1 MKKFAFGLLPL
12 AICVFAANSALA
24 GNIVDNTTASGAVFE
39 ATPGCV
45 YHYAQGNPNVS
56 GVCDPAT
63 YVPFAGTDNNIVIGD
78 LSTIHFDPMTGPGG
92 ENVIIGWNAHGGVAV
107 DGNGIAWNP
116 RSSVAIG
123 DQSQTYGRYNTT
135 LGAAAKTNG
144 YGNLALGMAA
154 VAGYRSYYDPVFST
168 GSIAIGQDS
177 ISYGNHSVALGSGSV
192 ADEDYT
198 VSLGSSTVKRRMLNM
213 ADGVGDYDAVNVR
226 QMRAVTDAMATQI
239 SGLDFRVTALENAV
253 PGGGGG
259 PVDLTPAYQYTD
271 NSSAQT
277 LNSANAYTD
286 ASSAQ
291 TLNSANAYTDISS
304 AQTLSSANAYTDNSS
319 AQTLS
324 QANSYTDASS
334 AQTLSSANAY
344 TDISSAQTLSSAN
357 SYTDAAVAGVARE
370 SRTYTDHEIAKS
382 EEFLSAGIAAVA
394 AQPNLPALAAG
405 QKAVAVGTG
414 HFNGADA
421 VGVAFGFAP
430 RDGVVLSGG
439 VSGVSGEGKPVFRTS
454 ASYVW

>member
-12 AICVFAANSALA
+12 VICVFAANFALA
-24 GNIVDNTTASGAVFE
+24 GNIVENTTASGAVFE
-39 ATPGCV
+39 AAPGCV
-45 YHYAQGNPNVS
+45 YHYAPGNPNVG

-63 YVPFAGTDNNIVIGD
+63 YVPFTGTDNNIVIGD
-78 LSTIHFDPMTGPGG
+78 LSTVHFDPMTGPGG

-107 DGNGIAWNP
+107 DGNGISWNP
-116 RSSVAIG
+116 SSSVAIG
-123 DQSQTYGRYNTT
+123 DQSQTYGRYNTS

-144 YGNLALGMAA
+144 YGNLALGLAA

-198 VSLGSSTVKRRMLNM
+198 VSLGSATVKRRMLNL

-277 LNSANAYTD
+277 L
-286 ASSAQ
+286 SS
-291 TLNSANAYTDISS
+291 
-304 AQTLSSANAYTDNSS
+304 
-319 AQTLS
+319 
-324 QANSYTDASS
+324 ANSYTDASS

-370 SRTYTDHEIAKS
+370 ARAYTDHEIAKS

>member
-1 MKKFAFGLLPL
+1 MKKFALSPLVL
-12 AICVFAANSALA
+12 AICVFAQNSAVA
-24 GNIVDNTTASGAVFE
+24 GNIVENTTASGAVFE
-39 ATPGCV
+39 AAPGCV
-45 YHYAQGNPNVS
+45 YHYAPGNPNVG

-63 YVPFAGTDNNIVIGD
+63 YVPFTGTDNNIVIGD
-78 LSTIHFDPMTGPGG
+78 LSTVHFDPMTGPGG

-107 DGNGIAWNP
+107 DGNGISWNP
-116 RSSVAIG
+116 SSSVAIG
-123 DQSQTYGRYNTT
+123 DQSQTYGRYNTS

-144 YGNLALGMAA
+144 YGNLALGLAA

-198 VSLGSSTVKRRMLNM
+198 VSLGSATVKRRMLNL

-277 LNSANAYTD
+277 L
-286 ASSAQ
+286 SS
-291 TLNSANAYTDISS
+291 
-304 AQTLSSANAYTDNSS
+304 
-319 AQTLS
+319 
-324 QANSYTDASS
+324 ANSYTDASS

-370 SRTYTDHEIAKS
+370 ARAYTDHEIAKS

>member
-1 MKKFAFGLLPL
+1 MKMFAFGLLPL
-12 AICVFAANSALA
+12 VICVFAANSALA

-39 ATPGCV
+39 ATPGCA
-45 YHYAQGNPNVS
+45 YHYAPGNPNVS

-63 YVPFAGTDNNIVIGD
+63 YVPFSGTDNNIVIGD

-107 DGNGIAWNP
+107 DGNGVAWNP

-144 YGNLALGMAA
+144 YGNLALGLAA
-154 VAGYRSYYDPVFST
+154 VAGYRSYFDPVFTT
-168 GSIAIGQDS
+168 GATAIGQDS
-177 ISYGNHSVALGSGSV
+177 IAYGNHSVALGSGSV

-198 VSLGSSTVKRRMLNM
+198 VSLGSSTVKRRLLNL

-239 SGLDFRVTALENAV
+239 SGLDFRVTALENAA
-253 PGGGGG
+253 PGGG

-271 NSSAQT
+271 N
-277 LNSANAYTD
+277 
-286 ASSAQ
+286 SSAQ

-324 QANSYTDASS
+324 
-334 AQTLSSANAY
+334 
-344 TDISSAQTLSSAN
+344 SAN

-370 SRTYTDHEIAKS
+370 SRAYTDQEIAKS

-414 HFNGADA
+414 HYNGANA

>member
-12 AICVFAANSALA
+12 VICVFAANSALA
-24 GNIVDNTTASGAVFE
+24 GDIVENTTGDGGAFE
-39 ATPGCV
+39 ATPGCA
-45 YHYAQGNPNVS
+45 YHYAPGNPNVS

-63 YVPFAGTDNNIVIGD
+63 FVPFSGTDNNIVIGD
-78 LSTIHFDPMTGPGG
+78 LASTHFDPMIGPGG
-92 ENVIIGWNAHGGVAV
+92 QNVVVGWNAHAGVAV
-107 DGNGIAWNP
+107 DENSISWNP
-116 RSSVAIG
+116 LSSVAIG
-123 DQSQTYGRYNTT
+123 DQSQSYGRYNTS
-135 LGAAAKTNG
+135 LGVGAKTNG

-154 VAGYRSYYDPVFST
+154 VAGYRSYFDPVFST

-198 VSLGSSTVKRRMLNM
+198 VSLGSATVKRRMLNL

-239 SGLDFRVTALENAV
+239 SGLDFRVTALENAA

-291 TLNSANAYTDISS
+291 TLNQANSYSDAGD
-304 AQTLSSANAYTDNSS
+304 AATLSSAN
-319 AQTLS
+319 
-324 QANSYTDASS
+324 SYTD
-334 AQTLSSANAY
+334 
-344 TDISSAQTLSSAN
+344 IRSAQTLSSAN

-370 SRTYTDHEIAKS
+370 SRAYTDHEIAKS

-394 AQPNLPALAAG
+394 AQPALPALAAG

>member
-1 MKKFAFGLLPL
+1 MKKFALSTLAL

-24 GNIVDNTTASGAVFE
+24 GDIVENTTASGGVFE
-39 ATPGCV
+39 AAPGCA
-45 YHYAQGNPNVS
+45 YHYAPGNPNVS

-63 YVPFAGTDNNIVIGD
+63 FVPFNGTDNNIVIGD
-78 LSTIHFDPMTGPGG
+78 LASTHFDPMIGPGG
-92 ENVIIGWNAHGGVAV
+92 QNVVVGWNAHAGVAV
-107 DGNGIAWNP
+107 DENGTSWNP
-116 RSSVAIG
+116 LSSVAIG
-123 DQSQTYGRYNTT
+123 DQSQAYGRYNTS
-135 LGAAAKTNG
+135 LGAAAKSNG
-144 YGNLALGMAA
+144 YGNLALGSAA
-154 VAGYRSYYDPVFST
+154 VAGYRSYFDPAFTT
-168 GSIAIGQDS
+168 GATAIGQDS
-177 ISYGNHSVALGSGSV
+177 IAYGDHSVALGSGSV

-198 VSLGSSTVKRRMLNM
+198 VSLGSSTIKRRLLNV

-226 QMRAVTDAMATQI
+226 QMRTITDAMATQI
-239 SGLDFRVTALENAV
+239 SGLDFRVTALENA
-253 PGGGGG
+253 PPPSGGGAA
-259 PVDLTPAYQYTD
+259 DLTPAYQYTD
-271 NSSAQT
+271 ASSSQTLTDANSYTDASSAQT
-277 LNSANAYTD
+277 LNQANTYTD

-291 TLNSANAYTDISS
+291 TLNSANAYTDVSS
-304 AQTLSSANAYTDNSS
+304 AQTLSSANT
-319 AQTLS
+319 
-324 QANSYTDASS
+324 
-334 AQTLSSANAY
+334 
-344 TDISSAQTLSSAN
+344 
-357 SYTDAAVAGVARE
+357 YTDAAVAGVARE
-370 SRTYTDHEIAKS
+370 SRAYTDHEIAKS

>member
-12 AICVFAANSALA
+12 VICVLTAKHAMANYVDSSDGSA
-24 GNIVDNTTASGAVFE
+24 G
-39 ATPGCV
+39 V
-45 YHYAQGNPNVS
+45 YVAPTDCRPAYAQGFDQSDPQCNPTLT
-56 GVCDPAT
+56 P
-63 YVPFAGTDNNIVIGD
+63 YVPSAASQNNVVLGQFAAVFTSPLAVN
-78 LSTIHFDPMTGPGG
+78 PGEG
-92 ENVIIGWNAHGGVAV
+92 QN
-107 DGNGIAWNP
+107 
-116 RSSVAIG
+116 VAIG
-123 DQSQTYGRYNTT
+123 LLSTAGVRVDTNGNQWNSFNSTAVGSFSGVYGLENTAIGAGATSYGRKNSAF
-135 LGAAAKTNG
+135 GAGARTGFSLAFQPVDTQSS
-144 YGNLALGMAA
+144 LALGANSMSFADYA
-154 VAGYRSYYDPVFST
+154 VAVGAD
-168 GSIAIGQDS
+168 
-177 ISYGNHSVALGSGSV
+177 SV
-192 ADEDYT
+192 ADEEYT
-198 VSLGSSTVKRRMLNM
+198 VSFGSSAIKRRLLNV

-239 SGLDFRVTALENAV
+239 SGLDFRVTALENAA

-259 PVDLTPAYQYTD
+259 PADLTPAYQYTD

-291 TLNSANAYTDISS
+291 TL
-304 AQTLSSANAYTDNSS
+304 
-319 AQTLS
+319 
-324 QANSYTDASS
+324 
-334 AQTLSSANAY
+334 SSANAY
-344 TDISSAQTLSSAN
+344 TDISSAQTLNSAN
-357 SYTDAAVAGVARE
+357 AYTDAAVAGVARE
-370 SRTYTDHEIAKS
+370 SRAYTDQEIAKS

-414 HFNGADA
+414 HYNGANA